1 MNWVGGDGLDSIH
14 GAMGPGGA
22 LFSSRGV
29 RFGLGWKREQEGVV
43 IRIGRRTI
51 EEIRAHAESTYPE
64 ECCGL
69 LIAASGSKDVTG
81 LVKMRNAFEGPKHD
95 RYHIDPLELFKA
107 DREVARKG
115 LTIAGVYHSHPDY
128 PATLSKFDLEHSF
141 PWYSYVVVSVPKGE
155 AGDTRSWV
163 PNEERKSVAEE
174 EIEIHDG
181 VSDKMGVSQKE

>member
-1 MNWVGGDGLDSIH
+1 MGSVHDSK
-14 GAMGPGGA
+14 GRGRA
-22 LFSSRGV
+22 LFCPRGT
-29 RFGLGWKREQEGVV
+29 GLGRRWKRDDEGVV

-51 EEIRAHAESTYPE
+51 EDIHAHAESTYPE

-69 LIAASGSKDVTG
+69 LIAGSGSKEVVDS
-81 LVKMRNAFEGPKHD
+81 VKMRNAFEGPKHD

-107 DREVARKG
+107 DREAARKG
-115 LTIAGVYHSHPDY
+115 LTIAGIYHSHPDY

-174 EIEIHDG
+174 SIEIHDG
-181 VSDKMGVSQKE
+181 AGDDKGASLKA